1 MIDYTAN
8 IKYLHSLSGKFT
20 SRHRLLRIVSVL
32 TLAAVA
38 IITLR
43 LNTLV
48 PLVLSAAVL
57 LLLAVLVSYLPCSY
71 SADECG
77 FTICTGLISRY
88 FNYSDVNSVVVENRS
103 CRKSGGG
110 FYENVLTVST
120 DSRIYRFR
128 ENCGR
133 VFASHNRERN
143 VLKGHAELLKLT
155 EFIRTRI

>member
-1 MIDYTAN
+1 MTDYTAN

-20 SRHRLLRIVSVL
+20 SRHRLLRLAAVL
-32 TLAAVA
+32 TLAAAV
-38 IITLR
+38 IFTSR
-43 LNTLV
+43 LNTIV
-48 PLVLSAAVL
+48 PLVISAAAL

-88 FNYSDVNSVVVENRS
+88 FNYSDINSVVVENRS
-103 CRKSGGG
+103 CGKSGGR

-120 DSRIYRFR
+120 DSHIYRFR